1 MPAQK
6 LLTLALLP
14 ALALGA
20 LALTGC
26 GETTVVRTASSGSR
40 DLSGRWNDVDSK
52 NVSIDIKDRALK
64 ASWPDRYME
73 KNKKN
78 PTVVLGKF
86 IVRADGEVINT
97 DIFLK
102 ALRNEFINSGKIDVL
117 DDPEQTRA
125 ILTDQAGYAD
135 KAKELGKELAADY
148 VLKGSINVQNDS
160 EGRNSVKFYVVDFE
174 LTDIQ
179 TRKIVWADRTDPIR
193 KEVEQ
198 SRFK

>member
-1 MPAQK
+1 MPASK
-6 LLTLALLP
+6 LLTAALVP

-26 GETTVVRTASSGSR
+26 GETTVTRTSSAGAK

-52 NVSIDIKDRALK
+52 KVAAEIKDRALK
-64 ASWPDRYME
+64 AAWPDRYID

-78 PTVVLGKF
+78 PTVVLGKL

-97 DIFLK
+97 DIILK
-102 ALRNEFINSGKIDVL
+102 DLRNEFINSGKIDVL
-117 DDPEQTRA
+117 DDAEQTRA
-125 ILTDQAGYAD
+125 ILADQAGYAD
-135 KAKELGKELAADY
+135 KAKEMGKELAADY

-160 EGRNSVKFYVVDFE
+160 EGRQAVKFYVVDFE

-198 SRFK
+198 SRWK